1 MNIFN
6 LYLDKI
12 KKIVVTANKNN
23 LIEIPENLDGINV
36 DLPPSKF
43 DCDISTNVAMFLS
56 KVNKKPPD
64 VIAKKLIE
72 LIKKIL
78 DKKLAYEKNGSVLTP
93 TRDELHAL
101 QDERCLV
108 YHRSGTT
115 VSWGKVT
122 MGHYNSDDDSLWNI
136 DKAKFSEMIWYDSDQ
151 HANQAGI
158 ESNINTHYSIY

>member
-12 KKIVVTANKNN
+12 KKIVVTANKNK

-64 VIAKKLIE
+64 AIAKKLIE
-72 LIKKIL
+72 LIKKED
-78 DKKLAYEKNGSVLTP
+78 DKIENITIVKPGFINIKFKSVFL
-93 TRDELHAL
+93 E
-101 QDERCLV
+101 
-108 YHRSGTT
+108 
-115 VSWGKVT
+115 
-122 MGHYNSDDDSLWNI
+122 
-136 DKAKFSEMIWYDSDQ
+136 
-151 HANQAGI
+151 
-158 ESNINTHYSIY
+158 